1 MISSNKTKMPS
12 QQLDLGLE
20 APSLERKLQLDL
32 INLHSKA
39 IMRMPYAPLI
49 TVIVIG
55 FLVYRHI
62 PTPELLVWIAVTMAT
77 ELFRVAYAKK
87 IHHYSGVIKP
97 QPVILRLTLLLLLC
111 GASIGV
117 GIAYFLTKLPI
128 ADQALLNM
136 AAFIMPIISAP
147 AAIFSMLNGYA
158 LMIIAPT
165 AGSWAILHPEE
176 MIPLVFLTIVY
187 FIFIHSLS
195 EDRMKIFKRSILM
208 LSEHDRIVNDLE
220 QRNADVLK
228 AIEKAEQ
235 SAQARSRVLAAASHD
250 LRQPL
255 HALSVYS
262 AVLLSNP
269 EPETL
274 SEVAGNIDRLVRV
287 LGGLLHGL
295 LDLSRLSSDY
305 YVPERQRISLDRLAA
320 EVCNEFDANARHKHI
335 KLVRNLG
342 HVRLFDDK
350 VGIARIIRNL
360 LDNALKYTEQGEVRV
375 ETFQNGDTASLII
388 TDSGKGIP
396 MDEQIRIFE
405 EFYQLDNPGRDLG
418 KGIGLG
424 LTIVQRL
431 CELIGAE
438 ISLIS
443 KHGIGST
450 FKLVFHSV
458 LHESADRPAPQ
469 EVGNVCLRNKRIY
482 VVDDE
487 IDILNS
493 TRSLLKTWHV
503 QVETAQTVKFTEDL
517 FQRSGA
523 PDLLMIDLRLG
534 DEEHGAE
541 LAGRLQEVY
550 GKFPVLVVTGETASA
565 ALQQTNAKAYPILQK
580 PISADVLYDALCLAL
595 EPYQ

>member
-1 MISSNKTKMPS
+1 VISSNQTNSATQLQATCLEASSLDKQLQLELIKFHIKVIIKMPS
-12 QQLDLGLE
+12 ALLFAVFTIGL
-20 APSLERKLQLDL
+20 
-32 INLHSKA
+32 
-39 IMRMPYAPLI
+39 
-49 TVIVIG
+49 
-55 FLVYRHI
+55 LVYDRVPSQALFAWGI
-62 PTPELLVWIAVTMAT
+62 ITMLT
-77 ELFRVAYAKK
+77 EFFRVAFARK
-87 IHHYSGVIKP
+87 IYKFPGVINP
-97 QPVILRLTLLLLLC
+97 QPIILRLTLLSVIS
-111 GASIGV
+111 GASIGL
-117 GIAYFLTKLPI
+117 GIAAFLPKLSVIDQSLLCITAFIIPI
-128 ADQALLNM
+128 AY
-136 AAFIMPIISAP
+136 AP
-147 AAIFSMLNGYA
+147 ATVITILAGYS
-158 LMIIAPT
+158 LMILAPT
-165 AGSWAILHPEE
+165 ACGWSILHPEQSLP
-176 MIPLVFLTIVY
+176 IVLLTTLYFLFTL
-187 FIFIHSLS
+187 SLS
-195 EDRMKIFKRSILM
+195 ADRMKLFRRSLIM

-269 EPETL
+269 EPDTL

-320 EVCNEFDANARHKHI
+320 EVCNEFDSNARDKQI

-375 ETFQNGDTASLII
+375 ETYQNGDTATLII
-388 TDSGKGIP
+388 ADTGKGIP
-396 MDEQIRIFE
+396 IDEQNRIFE

-438 ISLIS
+438 ISLVSEHGAGS
-443 KHGIGST
+443 KFQLI
-450 FKLVFHSV
+450 FHSV
-458 LHESADRPAPQ
+458 LHESADRPPPQ

-493 TRSLLKTWHV
+493 TRSLLKAWHV
-503 QVETAQTVKFTEDL
+503 QVETAQKVTLTEGL
-517 FQRSGA
+517 FKRLGA
-523 PDLLMIDLRLG
+523 PDLLIIDLRLG

-541 LAGRLQEVY
+541 LASRLQEVY

-580 PISADVLYDALCLAL
+580 PISADVFYDAVCLAL
-595 EPYQ
+595 QPEV